1 MITRIE
7 IDGFKS
13 FMDFELDV
21 PPFLVVMGGNASG
34 KSNLVD
40 ALTVLTDNGRR
51 GQRTFDEGLV
61 GDRGIP
67 AELFHQ
73 FDNGTRAGSLTI
85 AAECNINIPRPD
97 GVTSEV
103 WRLERSATY
112 DAATSVI
119 ETGGLEGTSSHPPSL
134 SDALRFTNPFDEVDS
149 WIPLSLIPPLMR
161 GRGLVTDRRSLQL
174 DGSNL
179 PAVLGRIA
187 DSAGAEWQELLA
199 DAVALLP
206 ELRDIRVERSREY
219 WDLELYSRGSGWM
232 SSRTASDGTLRVLA
246 ILAAAHDPRGP
257 SVVIVDEVEN
267 GLHPSRLA
275 ELVRRLR
282 SITHAS
288 QQAGPLR
295 QIIVTTHSPVVLSAL
310 YPEHEDEVV
319 FLTTAFGPHTVDG
332 KKVGSLRTVVRP
344 VGGAGLPR
352 EIVRGLLD
360 TVRPM
365 EPRL

>member
-13 FMDFELDV
+13 FVDFELDV

-40 ALTVLTDNGRR
+40 ALTVLTGNGRR
-51 GQRTFDEGLV
+51 GHTPFDEGLA

-67 AELFHQ
+67 VELFHQ
-73 FDNGTRAGSLTI
+73 FDDGTRANELTI
-85 AAECNINIPRPD
+85 TAECDIPQPD
-97 GVTSEV
+97 GVASDA
-103 WRLERSATY
+103 WRFYRSATY
-112 DAATSVI
+112 DVGGSVI
-119 ETGGLEGTSSHPPSL
+119 EAPGLEGTSSAQPGSDPSRY
-134 SDALRFTNPFDEVDS
+134 SGPYNEVDS
-149 WIPLSLIPPLMR
+149 WIPLSLIPQSMR
-161 GRGLVTDRRSLQL
+161 GRGLVTDRRPLQV

-179 PAVLGRIA
+179 AAVLGRIS
-187 DSAGAEWQELLA
+187 DSAGFEWEELLA

-219 WDLELYSRGSGWM
+219 WDLELCSRGSGWM

-257 SVVIVDEVEN
+257 SVVIVDEVES
-267 GLHPSRLA
+267 GLHPSRLV
-275 ELVRRLR
+275 ELVQRLR
-282 SITHAS
+282 AITYAS
-288 QQAGPLR
+288 RQTGPLR

-319 FLTTAFGPHTVDG
+319 FLSTAFGPHMVDG
-332 KKVGSLRTVVRP
+332 KKLGSLRTVVRP
-344 VGGAGLPR
+344 VGGSGLPR
-352 EIVRGLLD
+352 EIVRGLLG
-360 TVRPM
+360 TVRPV

>member
-13 FMDFELDV
+13 FVEFELDV

-40 ALTVLTDNGRR
+40 ALTVLTGNGRR
-51 GQRTFDEGLV
+51 GQDPFDEGLV

-73 FDNGTRAGSLTI
+73 FDDGTRASRLTI
-85 AAECNINIPRPD
+85 TAECDIPQAD
-97 GVTSEV
+97 GVTASA
-103 WRLERSATY
+103 WRLQRTAMY
-112 DAATSVI
+112 DAARSVI
-119 ETGGLEGTSSHPPSL
+119 KTPGLGMISHSRDDSLASFGPP
-134 SDALRFTNPFDEVDS
+134 DEIDS
-149 WIPLSLIPPLMR
+149 WIPLSLVPQLMR
-161 GRGLVTDRRSLQL
+161 GRGLVTDRRPLQI

-179 PAVLGRIA
+179 TAVLGRIA
-187 DSAGAEWQELLA
+187 DFGSSEWEELLA

-206 ELRDIRVERSREY
+206 ELRDIRVERGREY

-232 SSRTASDGTLRVLA
+232 SSRAASDGTLRVLA

-282 SITHAS
+282 SITYAS
-288 QQAGPLR
+288 RESGPLR

-319 FLTTAFGPHTVDG
+319 FLSTAFGPHTVDG
-332 KKVGSLRTVVRP
+332 KKIGSLRTIVRP
-344 VGGAGLPR
+344 VGGAGLPK

-360 TVRPM
+360 TVRPL